1 MFKRLFIHLILAAG
15 LLLISPL
22 AGARAQ
28 SGTTLLL
35 LPEDSALF
43 LNSTKSINLAVLGGV
58 DVNAFDV
65 TILYDPQVLALESWV
80 YGSYLSSL
88 WRVYLENE
96 PGEFH
101 LAVTQLAQPGVSGDG
116 VLLTFVFKGLG
127 EGVSALEITNAE
139 FSSPTGFST
148 KPLTEDALLTVNGP
162 TKTPTETAVPS
173 LTPTASST
181 LTRTPS
187 PTATRTAYG
196 AFTATRTLTRTPSP
210 TATRTAYGAF
220 TATRTLTRTPSPT
233 ATRTAY
239 GAFTATRTLT
249 RTPSPTAGATRMNT
263 SPPNAGATGTPLP
276 TSTPA
281 VSKADAAAPPGPT
294 GLPVETL
301 PPKLISAN
309 PAGAVQPAET
319 APERLTADSASSAE
333 KDLLFGLIAF
343 ETLDRILAAALILFI
358 VVFTFLITLLT
369 RRSSTRN
376 P

>member
-1 MFKRLFIHLILAAG
+1 MLFKRLFIHLILAAG

-65 TILYDPQVLALESWV
+65 TIRYDPQVLALESWV

-88 WRVYLENE
+88 GRVFLEYE
-96 PGEFH
+96 PGKFH

-187 PTATRTAYG
+187 PTATRTA
-196 AFTATRTLTRTPSP
+196 S
-210 TATRTAYGAF
+210 GAF

-301 PPKLISAN
+301 PPKLVSAN

-319 APERLTADSASSAE
+319 APERLTADSASSPE